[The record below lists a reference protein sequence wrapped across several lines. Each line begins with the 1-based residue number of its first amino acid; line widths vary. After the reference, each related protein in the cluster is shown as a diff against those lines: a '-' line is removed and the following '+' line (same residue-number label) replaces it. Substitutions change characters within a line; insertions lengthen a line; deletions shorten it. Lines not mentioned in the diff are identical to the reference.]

1 MIGYDLAVV
10 GAGPAGLAA
19 ATTAACAGLR
29 VVLVDAAGQP
39 GGQYFRQPPA
49 SVGAPTTGTAHHDRP
64 TFRALRDELSQYVS
78 RGRIDHLAEHQV
90 WRADLA
96 PDPSA
101 SPAIPAGGVG
111 AAGSAGSGDFVV
123 HTLGGIREERGTE
136 LRARALLIATGGYDR
151 TLPFR
156 GWDLPGVVTAGAT
169 QALLRGSRVAPGRTV
184 VVAGTGPFLLPVA
197 AGLAAAGVRVAGV
210 YEANRPHRW
219 LAHPSAIARNP
230 GKVIEGATY
239 LRELRRAG
247 VPYRTGH
254 TVIAAHGSEQVETVT
269 VTKLDQHWRP
279 VDGTAQVVEC
289 DTLAVGFGFVV
300 QLDLPLQLGCA
311 TRRTP
316 DGGIAVRVDRGQ
328 RTSVRG
334 VYAAGE
340 ATGIGG
346 VQLALVEGS
355 LAAGTIAAD
364 LGLRPPAA
372 LTGWAGRRLAA
383 RRSRMGAFAA
393 AMHGVYRVAEGWTSW
408 LDAGTVVCRCEEV
421 EFGSIMAAI
430 EDLGAAD
437 ARSVKLLTRAG
448 MGMCQ
453 GRICGPTVAHVMA
466 QLSGRA
472 TADADLLAFANRPLA
487 QPVPLRTLI
496 AYGRS

>member
-1 MIGYDLAVV
+1 VTSYDLAVV

-19 ATTAACAGLR
+19 ATTAARTGLR
-29 VVLVDAAGQP
+29 VVLIDAAGRV

-49 SVGAPTTGTAHHDRP
+49 IVGAPTPGTAHHDHP
-64 TFRALRDELSQYVS
+64 TFLALRDELSHYVTQ
-78 RGRIDHLAEHQV
+78 GRIHHLAEHRV

-96 PDPSA
+96 PDRAA
-101 SPAIPAGGVG
+101 SPAGPAC
-111 AAGSAGSGDFVV
+111 SAGASGSSGYGFVV
-123 HTLGGIREERGTE
+123 RSLSGIREERDTE

-151 TLPFR
+151 TLPFP
-156 GWDLPGVVTAGAT
+156 GWTLPGVMTAGAT

-197 AGLAAAGVRVAGV
+197 AGLVAAGVRVAGV

-219 LAHPSAIARNP
+219 LEHLATVARNP
-230 GKVIEGATY
+230 GRLIEGATY

-254 TVIAAHGSEQVETVT
+254 TAVAAHGSERVETVT
-269 VTKLDQHWRP
+269 VAKVDKDWRP
-279 VDGTAQVVEC
+279 VDGASQVIEC

-300 QLDLPLQLGCA
+300 QLDLPLQLGCT
-311 TRRTP
+311 TRPTP
-316 DGGIAVRVDRGQ
+316 DGGRAVWVDRGQ
-328 RTSVRG
+328 RTSVNG

-346 VQLALVEGS
+346 AQLALVEGT

-364 LGLRPPAA
+364 LGLRPAA
-372 LTGWAGRRLAA
+372 ELTGSAGRRLAA
-383 RRSRMGAFAA
+383 RRARLGAFAA
-393 AMHGVYRVAEGWTSW
+393 AMHAASRVADGWTSW
-408 LDAGTVVCRCEEV
+408 LDAHTLICRCEEV
-421 EFGSIMAAI
+421 KFGSIVAAV

-453 GRICGPTVAHVMA
+453 GRICGPTVACVIA

-472 TADADLLAFANRPLA
+472 TDGADLLAFANRPLA
-487 QPVPLRTLI
+487 QPVPLPILI
-496 AYGRS
+496 ARSQ

>member
-1 MIGYDLAVV
+1 VTSYDLAVV

-19 ATTAACAGLR
+19 ATTAARAGLR
-29 VVLVDAAGQP
+29 VVLIDAAGRV
-39 GGQYFRQPPA
+39 GGQYFRQPTA
-49 SVGAPTTGTAHHDRP
+49 MVGAPTPGAAHHDHP
-64 TFRALRDELSQYVS
+64 TFLTLRDDLSHYVTQ
-78 RGRIDHLAEHQV
+78 GRIDHLAEHRV

-96 PDPSA
+96 PDRAA
-101 SPAIPAGGVG
+101 SPAEPVG
-111 AAGSAGSGDFVV
+111 SVDASGSGGYGFVV
-123 HTLGGIREERGTE
+123 RILGGIREERDNE

-151 TLPFR
+151 TLPFP
-156 GWDLPGVVTAGAT
+156 GWDLPGVMTAGAT
-169 QALLRGSRVAPGRTV
+169 QALLRASRVAPGRTV

-197 AGLAAAGVRVAGV
+197 ADLAAAGVRVAGV

-219 LAHPSAIARNP
+219 FAHPSAVARNP
-230 GKVIEGATY
+230 GKLIEGGTY

-254 TVIAAHGSEQVETVT
+254 TVVAAHGSKRVETVT
-269 VTKLDQHWRP
+269 ATKVDQDWRP

-311 TRRTP
+311 TRPTP
-316 DGGIAVRVDRGQ
+316 DGGLAVWVDRGQ
-328 RTSVRG
+328 RTSVYG

-346 VQLALVEGS
+346 AQLALVEGI

-364 LGLRPPAA
+364 LGLRQPAA
-372 LTGWAGRRLAA
+372 LTGSAGRRLAA
-383 RRSRMGAFAA
+383 RRARLGAFAA
-393 AMHGVYRVAEGWTSW
+393 AMHAAYRVAEGWTSW
-408 LDAGTVVCRCEEV
+408 LDANTVICRCEEV
-421 EFGSIMAAI
+421 EFGSIVAAV

-453 GRICGPTVAHVMA
+453 GRICGPTVAGVIA

-472 TADADLLAFANRPLA
+472 ADDADLLAFANRPLA
-487 QPVPLRTLI
+487 QPVPLRTLS
-496 AYGRS
+496 A

>member
-1 MIGYDLAVV
+1 MTSYDLAIV

-19 ATTAACAGLR
+19 ATTAADAGLR
-29 VVLVDAAGQP
+29 VVLIDAAGRP
-39 GGQYFRQPPA
+39 GGQYFRPPSA
-49 SVGAPTTGTAHHDRP
+49 TVGAPMLGAVHHDHS
-64 TFRALRDELSQYVS
+64 TFLALRDELSRYVTQ
-78 RGRIDHLAEHQV
+78 GRIDLLVEHRV

-96 PDPSA
+96 PDPAA
-101 SPAIPAGGVG
+101 SPAGPAGRAG
-111 AAGSAGSGDFVV
+111 ASGSGGNGFVV
-123 HTLGGIREERGTE
+123 RSLGGIREERDNE
-136 LRARALLIATGGYDR
+136 LWARALLIATGGYDR
-151 TLPFR
+151 TLPFP

-169 QALLRGSRVAPGRTV
+169 QALLRGSRVAVGRTV

-219 LAHPSAIARNP
+219 LQHPAAIVRNP
-230 GKVIEGATY
+230 GKLIEGATH

-247 VPYRTGH
+247 VPYRTGRA
-254 TVIAAHGSEQVETVT
+254 VVAAHGSERVETVT
-269 VTKLDQHWRP
+269 VTKVDQDWHP

-311 TRRTP
+311 TRPTP
-316 DGGIAVRVDRGQ
+316 DGGLAVRVDRGQ
-328 RTSVRG
+328 RTSVHG

-340 ATGIGG
+340 ATGVGG
-346 VQLALVEGS
+346 AQLALVEGI
-355 LAAGTIAAD
+355 LAAGAIAAD
-364 LGLRPPAA
+364 LGRRPPAA
-372 LTGWAGRRLAA
+372 LVGSAGRRLAGRRA
-383 RRSRMGAFAA
+383 RLGAFAA
-393 AMHGVYRVAEGWTSW
+393 AMHAAHRVAEGWTSW
-408 LDAGTVVCRCEEV
+408 LDDDTVICRCEEV
-421 EFGSIMAAI
+421 GFGSIVAAV

-453 GRICGPTVAHVMA
+453 GRICGPTVACVMA
-466 QLSGRA
+466 QQSGRA
-472 TADADLLAFANRPLA
+472 IDNADLMAFANRPFA

-496 AYGRS
+496 R

>member
-1 MIGYDLAVV
+1 MTSYDIAVV

-19 ATTAACAGLR
+19 ATTAARAGLR
-29 VVLVDAAGQP
+29 VVLIDAAGQP

-49 SVGAPTTGTAHHDRP
+49 TLGAPTPGATHHDHP
-64 TFRALRDELSQYVS
+64 TFLALRDELSHYVTQ
-78 RGRIDHLAEHQV
+78 GRIDHLAEHRV
-90 WRADLA
+90 WRADIT
-96 PDPSA
+96 PDPAASSA
-101 SPAIPAGGVG
+101 EPAGRAG
-111 AAGSAGSGDFVV
+111 ASSSGSNGFVV
-123 HTLGGIREERGTE
+123 RSLGGFREERDNE
-136 LRARALLIATGGYDR
+136 LWARALLIATGGYDR
-151 TLPFR
+151 TLPFP

-219 LAHPSAIARNP
+219 LEHPATVARNP
-230 GKVIEGATY
+230 GKLIEGATY

-254 TVIAAHGSEQVETVT
+254 AVVAAHGSERVETVT
-269 VTKLDQHWRP
+269 TTKVDQDWHL

-311 TRRTP
+311 TRPTP
-316 DGGIAVRVDRGQ
+316 DGGLAVWVDRGQ
-328 RTSVRG
+328 RTSVHG

-346 VQLALVEGS
+346 AQLALVEGT

-372 LTGWAGRRLAA
+372 LTGSAGRRLAA
-383 RRSRMGAFAA
+383 RRARLGTFAA
-393 AMHGVYRVAEGWTSW
+393 AMHAAYRVAEGWTSW
-408 LDAGTVVCRCEEV
+408 LDVDTVICRCEEV
-421 EFGSIMAAI
+421 EFGSIVAAV

-437 ARSVKLLTRAG
+437 ARSVKLLTRVG

-453 GRICGPTVAHVMA
+453 GRICGPTIACVMA

-472 TADADLLAFANRPLA
+472 TDHADLLAFANRPLA

-496 AYGRS
+496 P